1 VIVIFLGEGMSTG
14 SDTIVDHSGLLGG
27 IDGQFTDE
35 AGEASVF
42 SRGSPPPLNGFG
54 H

>member
-14 SDTIVDHSGLLGG
+14 SHTIVDHNGILGG
-27 IDGQFTDE
+27 IDGQLTDE

-42 SRGSPPPLNGFG
+42 IRRSSPPLNGFG